1 MTGLQSGDQ
10 LEQAARGAVSRVEG
24 ARRLKMT
31 FSPPYLWCRMLHA
44 GAVSSLLS
52 AHQSEVE
59 VRVSLCL
66 EEYRMLAVWRVQQA
80 EYPVD

>member
-31 FSPPYLWCRMLHA
+31 FSPPYLWCRMLQE
-44 GAVSSLLS
+44 
-52 AHQSEVE
+52 QSPVCYLE
-59 VRVSLCL
+59 VRVVSLCL